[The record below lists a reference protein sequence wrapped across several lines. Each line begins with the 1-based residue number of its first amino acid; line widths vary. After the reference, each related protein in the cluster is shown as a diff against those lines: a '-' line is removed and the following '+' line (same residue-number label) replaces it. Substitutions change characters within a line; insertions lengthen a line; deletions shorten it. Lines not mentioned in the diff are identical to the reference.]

1 MKILSIYEKRNWV
14 GELICLDCRND
25 TTSSDINIHGYD
37 EYGSGSGSVNASYS
51 DSRSRS
57 HTLTLAAATSESNE
71 DHSNKVDN
79 KNSNSN
85 SNNTSKEKETGDGG
99 LNKSISYLASKIM
112 SVPSFSSCDPELALA
127 LQSSSIL
134 SSLGPTTLYIKPVL
148 PIPDLR
154 ASSAYIKKYS
164 NLVDLCLSGRG
175 LGDQGVTELFKALNS
190 SDIISRIRLLEL
202 QCNKIG
208 NM

>member
-14 GELICLDCRND
+14 GELICLDCRSD

-57 HTLTLAAATSESNE
+57 HTLTLAPAISESNE
-71 DHSNKVDN
+71 DHSNQVDN
-79 KNSNSN
+79 KNKNSSSNSNSN

-112 SVPSFSSCDPELALA
+112 SVSSFSSCDPELALV
-127 LQSSSIL
+127 LQSSSVL
-134 SSLGPTTLYIKPVL
+134 SSLGSTTHYIKPVL
-148 PIPDLR
+148 PIPELR
-154 ASSAYIKKYS
+154 A
-164 NLVDLCLSGRG
+164 
-175 LGDQGVTELFKALNS
+175 
-190 SDIISRIRLLEL
+190 
-202 QCNKIG
+202 
-208 NM
+208 

>member
-14 GELICLDCRND
+14 GELICLDCRID
-25 TTSSDINIHGYD
+25 TSSDSNINGYD
-37 EYGSGSGSVNASYS
+37 EYGSGSGSGSGSVNASYS

-57 HTLTLAAATSESNE
+57 HTLAAATATSESNE
-71 DHSNKVDN
+71 DHSNKVDDRN
-79 KNSNSN
+79 NI
-85 SNNTSKEKETGDGG
+85 NNTSKDSGDGG
-99 LNKSISYLASKIM
+99 FNKSISYLASKITSM
-112 SVPSFSSCDPELALA
+112 PSFSSCDPELALV
-127 LQSSSIL
+127 LQSSSVL
-134 SSLGPTTLYIKPVL
+134 SSLGSTTLYIKPVL

-175 LGDQGVTELFKALNS
+175 LGDQGVVELFKALNS

-208 NM
+208 DM